1 MSCTHGYGAYV
12 IESGWFVV
20 AGVWP
25 HTLGSVHSVHFSSSE
40 KRPHT
45 HYPANFACPSR
56 LGIDVNEFVFDALD
70 KGVIYVQRSAKVDA
84 PGCVNAAAKLGQK

>member
-45 HYPANFACPSR
+45 HYPANFAACPSR
-56 LGIDVNEFVFDALD
+56 LGIDVNQFVFDALD
-70 KGVIYVQRSAKVDA
+70 KGVI
-84 PGCVNAAAKLGQK
+84 